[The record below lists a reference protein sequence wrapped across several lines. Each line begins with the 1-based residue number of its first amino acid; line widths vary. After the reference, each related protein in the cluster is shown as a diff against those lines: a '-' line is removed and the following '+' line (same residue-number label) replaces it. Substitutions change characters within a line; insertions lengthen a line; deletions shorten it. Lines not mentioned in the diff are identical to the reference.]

1 MKVASEL
8 SVAVKTQLHIATH
21 SPLVLASVETIFDES
36 RDDLHHLK
44 LVDGNAVL
52 EELPFIRRGRADLW
66 LVSDVFG
73 LGQARS
79 LPAEQAIEEAKALQ
93 LAEVVSADRVREVN
107 SRLISLLAAD
117 DDFWPRWRYFA
128 EQQGVKK

>member
-1 MKVASEL
+1 
-8 SVAVKTQLHIATH
+8 
-21 SPLVLASVETIFDES
+21 
-36 RDDLHHLK
+36 
-44 LVDGNAVL
+44 
-52 EELPFIRRGRADLW
+52 
-66 LVSDVFG
+66 